1 MAYGGDGGDFS
12 HRAATT
18 GGGGIS
24 RVRRPRAA
32 VAVTF
37 PVVRRRRVAVASPMC
52 DDYGWRWTL
61 PCAAMTGGGSG
72 FSRGRIRWLAA
83 AAPDPAA
90 VAASASPLTDLA
102 YSDMS
107 NGGVRLLVVRG
118 CEFIVCDV
126 DSGSWIIFIVL
137 GCDFIVL

>member
-52 DDYGWRWTL
+52 DDYGWR
-61 PCAAMTGGGSG
+61 G
-72 FSRGRIRWLAA
+72 FSRGWIRWLAA
-83 AAPDPAA
+83 AAPDPAT

-118 CEFIVCDV
+118 CEFIVCDI